1 MADLHIISLLSL
13 GFLFGLKHALDA
25 DHVAAILTIATE
37 NRTFWRSSLIGFCW
51 GVGHTVILFVIGT
64 AVLLFKLT
72 IPSAWAKLFEVA
84 VGLMLVGL
92 GLSVAFAL
100 WRERVHLHAHYHE
113 HPPAISPSRPGSAET
128 EPFPVA
134 ALFSGEVG
142 VPVAFNCNGSHE
154 PRSNGRAP
162 SRQHG
167 EQHRHLH
174 SHSHGAHHDHL
185 HRFRLEYKSL
195 AVGMVHGL
203 AGSAALL
210 LLVLATVPSLGV
222 GLVYILVFGAGSILG
237 MVFLATAMSIPFAM
251 SAERTARVHQTLR
264 AAAALFSIV
273 LGSTILFEL
282 LLV

>member
-1 MADLHIISLLSL
+1 MADSHIFSLLSL
-13 GFLFGLKHALDA
+13 GFLLGLKHALDA

-51 GVGHTVILFVIGT
+51 GVGHTVILLVVGT

-72 IPSAWAKLFEVA
+72 IPSAWAKVFEVA
-84 VGLMLVGL
+84 VGVMLVGL

-100 WRERVHLHAHYHE
+100 WRERVHLHSHWHQ
-113 HPPAISPSRPGSAET
+113 HPPSPGAP
-128 EPFPVA
+128 
-134 ALFSGEVG
+134 
-142 VPVAFNCNGSHE
+142 
-154 PRSNGRAP
+154 GRAP
-162 SRQHG
+162 SRQDG
-167 EQHRHLH
+167 EEHRHLH
-174 SHSHGAHHDHL
+174 SHSRGAHHDHL

-210 LLVLATVPSLGV
+210 LLVLAAVPSLGV
-222 GLVYILVFGAGSILG
+222 GLVYILVFGTGSILG
-237 MVFLATAMSIPFAM
+237 MVFLATAMSIPFAI
-251 SAERTARVHQTLR
+251 SAERMALVQQTLR

-282 LLV
+282 LIV

>member
-1 MADLHIISLLSL
+1 MADSHILSLLSL
-13 GFLFGLKHALDA
+13 GFLLGLNHALDA

-51 GVGHTVILFVIGT
+51 GVGHTVILLVVGT

-84 VGLMLVGL
+84 VGVMLVGL

-100 WRERVHLHAHYHE
+100 WRERVHLHAHRH
-113 HPPAISPSRPGSAET
+113 
-128 EPFPVA
+128 
-134 ALFSGEVG
+134 
-142 VPVAFNCNGSHE
+142 N
-154 PRSNGRAP
+154 
-162 SRQHG
+162 HG

-210 LLVLATVPSLGV
+210 LLVLAAVPSLGV

>member
-1 MADLHIISLLSL
+1 MADSHIFSLLSL

-84 VGLMLVGL
+84 VGVMLVGL
-92 GLSVAFAL
+92 GMSVAFAL

-113 HPPAISPSRPGSAET
+113 HPPSPGAP
-128 EPFPVA
+128 
-134 ALFSGEVG
+134 
-142 VPVAFNCNGSHE
+142 
-154 PRSNGRAP
+154 GRAP

-174 SHSHGAHHDHL
+174 SHSGGAHHDHL

-210 LLVLATVPSLGV
+210 LLVLAAVPSLGV
-222 GLVYILVFGAGSILG
+222 GLLYILVFGAGSILG
-237 MVFLATAMSIPFAM
+237 MVFLATALNIPFAM

>member
-1 MADLHIISLLSL
+1 MADSHILSLLSL
-13 GFLFGLKHALDA
+13 GFLLGVKHALDA

-51 GVGHTVILFVIGT
+51 GVGHTVILLVVGT
-64 AVLLFKLT
+64 AVLLFKFT
-72 IPSAWAKLFEVA
+72 IPSAWAKLVEVA
-84 VGLMLVGL
+84 VGVMLVGL

-100 WRERVHLHAHYHE
+100 WRERVHLHAHWHE
-113 HPPAISPSRPGSAET
+113 
-128 EPFPVA
+128 
-134 ALFSGEVG
+134 
-142 VPVAFNCNGSHE
+142 
-154 PRSNGRAP
+154 
-162 SRQHG
+162 HG

-174 SHSHGAHHDHL
+174 SHSRGAHHDHL

-210 LLVLATVPSLGV
+210 LLVLAAVPSLGV

>member
-1 MADLHIISLLSL
+1 MADSHILSLLSL
-13 GFLFGLKHALDA
+13 GFLLGLKHALDA

-51 GVGHTVILFVIGT
+51 GVGHTVILLVVGT
-64 AVLLFKLT
+64 AVLLFKFT

-84 VGLMLVGL
+84 VGVMLVGL

-100 WRERVHLHAHYHE
+100 WRERVHLHAHWHD
-113 HPPAISPSRPGSAET
+113 
-128 EPFPVA
+128 
-134 ALFSGEVG
+134 
-142 VPVAFNCNGSHE
+142 
-154 PRSNGRAP
+154 
-162 SRQHG
+162 HG

-174 SHSHGAHHDHL
+174 SHSRGAHHDHL

-210 LLVLATVPSLGV
+210 LLVLAAVPSLGV

>member
-1 MADLHIISLLSL
+1 MADSHILSLLSL
-13 GFLFGLKHALDA
+13 GFLLGLNHALDA

-51 GVGHTVILFVIGT
+51 GVGHTVILLVVGT

-84 VGLMLVGL
+84 VGVMLVGL

-100 WRERVHLHAHYHE
+100 WRERVHLHAHWHE
-113 HPPAISPSRPGSAET
+113 
-128 EPFPVA
+128 
-134 ALFSGEVG
+134 
-142 VPVAFNCNGSHE
+142 
-154 PRSNGRAP
+154 
-162 SRQHG
+162 HG

-174 SHSHGAHHDHL
+174 SHRRGAHHDHL

-210 LLVLATVPSLGV
+210 LLVLAAVPSLGV

-264 AAAALFSIV
+264 VAAALFSIV

>member
-1 MADLHIISLLSL
+1 MADSHIFSLLSL

-51 GVGHTVILFVIGT
+51 GVGHTVILLVVGT

-84 VGLMLVGL
+84 VGVMLVGL
-92 GLSVAFAL
+92 GMSVAFAL
-100 WRERVHLHAHYHE
+100 WRERVHLHAHWHE
-113 HPPAISPSRPGSAET
+113 
-128 EPFPVA
+128 
-134 ALFSGEVG
+134 
-142 VPVAFNCNGSHE
+142 
-154 PRSNGRAP
+154 
-162 SRQHG
+162 HG

-174 SHSHGAHHDHL
+174 SHSRGAHHDHL

>member
-1 MADLHIISLLSL
+1 MADSHIFSLLSL
-13 GFLFGLKHALDA
+13 GFLLGLKHALDA

-51 GVGHTVILFVIGT
+51 GVGHTVILLVVGT

-84 VGLMLVGL
+84 VGVMLVGL

-100 WRERVHLHAHYHE
+100 WRERVHLHAHRH
-113 HPPAISPSRPGSAET
+113 
-128 EPFPVA
+128 
-134 ALFSGEVG
+134 
-142 VPVAFNCNGSHE
+142 N
-154 PRSNGRAP
+154 
-162 SRQHG
+162 HG

-174 SHSHGAHHDHL
+174 SHSRGAHHDHL

-210 LLVLATVPSLGV
+210 LLVLAPVPSLGV

>member
-1 MADLHIISLLSL
+1 MADSHILSLLSL
-13 GFLFGLKHALDA
+13 GFLLGLKHALDA

-51 GVGHTVILFVIGT
+51 GVGHTVILLVVGT

-100 WRERVHLHAHYHE
+100 WRERVHLHAHWHE
-113 HPPAISPSRPGSAET
+113 
-128 EPFPVA
+128 
-134 ALFSGEVG
+134 
-142 VPVAFNCNGSHE
+142 
-154 PRSNGRAP
+154 
-162 SRQHG
+162 HG

-174 SHSHGAHHDHL
+174 SHSRSAHHDHL

-210 LLVLATVPSLGV
+210 LLVLAAVPSLGV

>member
-1 MADLHIISLLSL
+1 MADSHILSLLSL
-13 GFLFGLKHALDA
+13 GFLLGLKHALDA

-51 GVGHTVILFVIGT
+51 GVGHTVILLVVGT

-92 GLSVAFAL
+92 GLSVAIAL
-100 WRERVHLHAHYHE
+100 WRERVHLHAHRH
-113 HPPAISPSRPGSAET
+113 
-128 EPFPVA
+128 
-134 ALFSGEVG
+134 
-142 VPVAFNCNGSHE
+142 N
-154 PRSNGRAP
+154 
-162 SRQHG
+162 HG

-210 LLVLATVPSLGV
+210 LLVLAAVPSLGV

>member
-1 MADLHIISLLSL
+1 MADSHIFSLLSL
-13 GFLFGLKHALDA
+13 GFLLGLKHALDA

-51 GVGHTVILFVIGT
+51 GVGHTVILLIVGT

-84 VGLMLVGL
+84 VGVMLVGL

-100 WRERVHLHAHYHE
+100 WRERVHLHSHWHDD
-113 HPPAISPSRPGSAET
+113 
-128 EPFPVA
+128 
-134 ALFSGEVG
+134 GE
-142 VPVAFNCNGSHE
+142 E
-154 PRSNGRAP
+154 
-162 SRQHG
+162 
-167 EQHRHLH
+167 HRHLH
-174 SHSHGAHHDHL
+174 SHSRGAQHDHL

-210 LLVLATVPSLGV
+210 LLVLAAVPSLGV
-222 GLVYILVFGAGSILG
+222 GLVYILVFGTGSILG

-251 SAERTARVHQTLR
+251 SAERMARVQQTLR

-282 LLV
+282 LIV

>member
-1 MADLHIISLLSL
+1 MADSHILSLLSL
-13 GFLFGLKHALDA
+13 GFLLGLKHALDA

-51 GVGHTVILFVIGT
+51 GVGHTVILLVVGT

-100 WRERVHLHAHYHE
+100 WRERVHLHAHWHD
-113 HPPAISPSRPGSAET
+113 
-128 EPFPVA
+128 
-134 ALFSGEVG
+134 
-142 VPVAFNCNGSHE
+142 
-154 PRSNGRAP
+154 
-162 SRQHG
+162 HG

-174 SHSHGAHHDHL
+174 SHSRSAHHDHL

-210 LLVLATVPSLGV
+210 LLVLAAVPSLGV

>member
-1 MADLHIISLLSL
+1 MADSHILSLLSL
-13 GFLFGLKHALDA
+13 GFLLGLKHALDA

-51 GVGHTVILFVIGT
+51 GVGHTVILLVVGT

-92 GLSVAFAL
+92 GLSVAIAL
-100 WRERVHLHAHYHE
+100 WRERVHLHAHWHE
-113 HPPAISPSRPGSAET
+113 
-128 EPFPVA
+128 
-134 ALFSGEVG
+134 
-142 VPVAFNCNGSHE
+142 
-154 PRSNGRAP
+154 
-162 SRQHG
+162 HG

-174 SHSHGAHHDHL
+174 SHSRGAHHDHL

-210 LLVLATVPSLGV
+210 LLVLAAVPSLGV

>member
-1 MADLHIISLLSL
+1 MADSHIFSLLSL
-13 GFLFGLKHALDA
+13 GFLLGLKHALDA

-51 GVGHTVILFVIGT
+51 GLGHTVILLIVGT

-84 VGLMLVGL
+84 VGVMLVGL

-100 WRERVHLHAHYHE
+100 WRERVHLHSHWHE
-113 HPPAISPSRPGSAET
+113 D
-128 EPFPVA
+128 
-134 ALFSGEVG
+134 GE
-142 VPVAFNCNGSHE
+142 E
-154 PRSNGRAP
+154 
-162 SRQHG
+162 
-167 EQHRHLH
+167 HRHLH
-174 SHSHGAHHDHL
+174 SHSRGAHHDHL

-210 LLVLATVPSLGV
+210 LLVLAAVPSLGV
-222 GLVYILVFGAGSILG
+222 GLVYILVFGTGSILG

-251 SAERTARVHQTLR
+251 SAERMARVQQTLR

-282 LLV
+282 LIV

>member
-1 MADLHIISLLSL
+1 MADSHIFSLLSL
-13 GFLFGLKHALDA
+13 GFLLGLKHALDA

-51 GVGHTVILFVIGT
+51 GVGHTVILLIVGT

-84 VGLMLVGL
+84 VGVMLVGL

-100 WRERVHLHAHYHE
+100 WRERVHLHAHWHE
-113 HPPAISPSRPGSAET
+113 D
-128 EPFPVA
+128 
-134 ALFSGEVG
+134 
-142 VPVAFNCNGSHE
+142 
-154 PRSNGRAP
+154 
-162 SRQHG
+162 G

-174 SHSHGAHHDHL
+174 SHSRGGHHDHL

-210 LLVLATVPSLGV
+210 LLVLAAVPSLGV
-222 GLVYILVFGAGSILG
+222 GLVYILVFGTGSILG

-251 SAERTARVHQTLR
+251 SAEKMARVQQTLR

-282 LLV
+282 LIV

>member
-1 MADLHIISLLSL
+1 MADSHIFSLLSL
-13 GFLFGLKHALDA
+13 GFLLGLKHALDA

-51 GVGHTVILFVIGT
+51 GVGHTVILLVVGT

-92 GLSVAFAL
+92 GLSVAIAL
-100 WRERVHLHAHYHE
+100 WRERVHLHAHWHE
-113 HPPAISPSRPGSAET
+113 
-128 EPFPVA
+128 
-134 ALFSGEVG
+134 
-142 VPVAFNCNGSHE
+142 
-154 PRSNGRAP
+154 
-162 SRQHG
+162 HG

-174 SHSHGAHHDHL
+174 SHSRGAHHDHL

-210 LLVLATVPSLGV
+210 LLVLAAVPSLGV

-282 LLV
+282 LLVDRKSVVW

>member
-1 MADLHIISLLSL
+1 MADSHIFSLLSL
-13 GFLFGLKHALDA
+13 GFLLGLKHALDA

-51 GVGHTVILFVIGT
+51 GVGHTVILLVVGT

-100 WRERVHLHAHYHE
+100 WRERVHLHAHWHE
-113 HPPAISPSRPGSAET
+113 
-128 EPFPVA
+128 
-134 ALFSGEVG
+134 
-142 VPVAFNCNGSHE
+142 
-154 PRSNGRAP
+154 
-162 SRQHG
+162 HG

-174 SHSHGAHHDHL
+174 SHSRGAHHDHL

-210 LLVLATVPSLGV
+210 LLVLAAVPSLGV

>member
-1 MADLHIISLLSL
+1 MADSHIFSLLSL
-13 GFLFGLKHALDA
+13 GFLLGLKHALDA

-51 GVGHTVILFVIGT
+51 GVGHTVILLIVGT

-84 VGLMLVGL
+84 VGVMLVGL

-100 WRERVHLHAHYHE
+100 WRERVHLHSHWHE
-113 HPPAISPSRPGSAET
+113 D
-128 EPFPVA
+128 
-134 ALFSGEVG
+134 GE
-142 VPVAFNCNGSHE
+142 E
-154 PRSNGRAP
+154 
-162 SRQHG
+162 
-167 EQHRHLH
+167 HRHLH
-174 SHSHGAHHDHL
+174 SHSRGAHHDHL

-210 LLVLATVPSLGV
+210 LLVLAAVPSLGV
-222 GLVYILVFGAGSILG
+222 GLVYILVFGTGSILG

-251 SAERTARVHQTLR
+251 SAERMARVQQTLR

-282 LLV
+282 LIV

>member
-1 MADLHIISLLSL
+1 MADSHIFSLLSL
-13 GFLFGLKHALDA
+13 GFLLGLKHALDA

-51 GVGHTVILFVIGT
+51 GVGHTAILLIVGT

-84 VGLMLVGL
+84 VGVMLVGL

-100 WRERVHLHAHYHE
+100 WRERVHLHSHWHDD
-113 HPPAISPSRPGSAET
+113 
-128 EPFPVA
+128 
-134 ALFSGEVG
+134 GE
-142 VPVAFNCNGSHE
+142 E
-154 PRSNGRAP
+154 
-162 SRQHG
+162 
-167 EQHRHLH
+167 HRHLH
-174 SHSHGAHHDHL
+174 SHSRGAHHDHL

-210 LLVLATVPSLGV
+210 LLVLAAVPSLGV
-222 GLVYILVFGAGSILG
+222 GLVYILVFGTGSILG

-251 SAERTARVHQTLR
+251 SAERVARVQQTLR

-282 LLV
+282 LIV

>member
-1 MADLHIISLLSL
+1 MADSHILSLLSL
-13 GFLFGLKHALDA
+13 GFLLGLNHALDA

-51 GVGHTVILFVIGT
+51 GVGHTVILLVVGT

-84 VGLMLVGL
+84 VGVMLVGL

-100 WRERVHLHAHYHE
+100 WRERVHLHAHRHE
-113 HPPAISPSRPGSAET
+113 
-128 EPFPVA
+128 
-134 ALFSGEVG
+134 
-142 VPVAFNCNGSHE
+142 
-154 PRSNGRAP
+154 
-162 SRQHG
+162 HG

-174 SHSHGAHHDHL
+174 SHSRGAHHDHL

-195 AVGMVHGL
+195 AVG
-203 AGSAALL
+203 SAALL
-210 LLVLATVPSLGV
+210 LLVLAAVPSLGV

-264 AAAALFSIV
+264 VAAALFSIV

>member
-1 MADLHIISLLSL
+1 MTASVVMADSHIFSLLSL
-13 GFLFGLKHALDA
+13 GFLLGLKHALDA

-51 GVGHTVILFVIGT
+51 GVGHTVILLVVGT

-84 VGLMLVGL
+84 VGVMLVGL

-100 WRERVHLHAHYHE
+100 WRERVHLHAHRHE
-113 HPPAISPSRPGSAET
+113 
-128 EPFPVA
+128 
-134 ALFSGEVG
+134 
-142 VPVAFNCNGSHE
+142 
-154 PRSNGRAP
+154 
-162 SRQHG
+162 HG

-174 SHSHGAHHDHL
+174 SHSRGAHHDHL

-210 LLVLATVPSLGV
+210 LLVLAAVPSLGV

>member
-1 MADLHIISLLSL
+1 MADSHILSLLSL
-13 GFLFGLKHALDA
+13 GFLLGLKHALDA

-51 GVGHTVILFVIGT
+51 GVGHTVILLAVGT

-100 WRERVHLHAHYHE
+100 WRERVHLHAHWHE
-113 HPPAISPSRPGSAET
+113 
-128 EPFPVA
+128 
-134 ALFSGEVG
+134 
-142 VPVAFNCNGSHE
+142 
-154 PRSNGRAP
+154 
-162 SRQHG
+162 HG

-174 SHSHGAHHDHL
+174 SHSRGAHHDHL

-210 LLVLATVPSLGV
+210 LLVLAAVPSLGV

>member
-1 MADLHIISLLSL
+1 MADSHIFSLLSL
-13 GFLFGLKHALDA
+13 GFLLGLKHALDA

-51 GVGHTVILFVIGT
+51 GVGHTVILLIVGT

-84 VGLMLVGL
+84 VGMMLVGL

-100 WRERVHLHAHYHE
+100 WRERVHLHAHWHE
-113 HPPAISPSRPGSAET
+113 
-128 EPFPVA
+128 
-134 ALFSGEVG
+134 
-142 VPVAFNCNGSHE
+142 
-154 PRSNGRAP
+154 
-162 SRQHG
+162 HG

-174 SHSHGAHHDHL
+174 SHSRGAHHDHL

-210 LLVLATVPSLGV
+210 LLVLAAVPSLAV
-222 GLVYILVFGAGSILG
+222 GLVYILVFGTGSILG

-251 SAERTARVHQTLR
+251 SAERMARVQQTLR

-282 LLV
+282 LIV

>member
-1 MADLHIISLLSL
+1 MADSHILSLLSL
-13 GFLFGLKHALDA
+13 GFLLGLKHALDA

-51 GVGHTVILFVIGT
+51 GVGHTVILLVVGT
-64 AVLLFKLT
+64 AVLLFKFT

-84 VGLMLVGL
+84 VGVMLVGL

-100 WRERVHLHAHYHE
+100 WRERVHLHAHWHD
-113 HPPAISPSRPGSAET
+113 
-128 EPFPVA
+128 
-134 ALFSGEVG
+134 
-142 VPVAFNCNGSHE
+142 
-154 PRSNGRAP
+154 
-162 SRQHG
+162 HG

-174 SHSHGAHHDHL
+174 SHSRGAHHDHL

-210 LLVLATVPSLGV
+210 LLVLAAVPSLSV

>member
-1 MADLHIISLLSL
+1 MADSHIFSLLSL
-13 GFLFGLKHALDA
+13 GFLLGLKHALDA

-51 GVGHTVILFVIGT
+51 GVGHTVILLVVGT
-64 AVLLFKLT
+64 AVLLFNLT

-84 VGLMLVGL
+84 VGVMLVGL

-100 WRERVHLHAHYHE
+100 WRERVHLHAHWHE
-113 HPPAISPSRPGSAET
+113 
-128 EPFPVA
+128 
-134 ALFSGEVG
+134 
-142 VPVAFNCNGSHE
+142 
-154 PRSNGRAP
+154 
-162 SRQHG
+162 HG

-174 SHSHGAHHDHL
+174 SHSRGAHHDHL

-210 LLVLATVPSLGV
+210 LLVLAAVPSLGV

-251 SAERTARVHQTLR
+251 SAERMSRVQQTLR
-264 AAAALFSIV
+264 GAAALFSIV
-273 LGSTILFEL
+273 LGSTILVEL
-282 LLV
+282 LIV

>member
-1 MADLHIISLLSL
+1 MADSHILSLLSL
-13 GFLFGLKHALDA
+13 GFLLGVKHALDA

-51 GVGHTVILFVIGT
+51 GVGHTVILLVVGT
-64 AVLLFKLT
+64 AVLLFKFT

-84 VGLMLVGL
+84 VGVMLVGL

-100 WRERVHLHAHYHE
+100 WRERVHLHAHWHD
-113 HPPAISPSRPGSAET
+113 
-128 EPFPVA
+128 
-134 ALFSGEVG
+134 
-142 VPVAFNCNGSHE
+142 
-154 PRSNGRAP
+154 
-162 SRQHG
+162 HG

-174 SHSHGAHHDHL
+174 SHSRGAHHDHL

-210 LLVLATVPSLGV
+210 LLVLAAVPSLGV

>member
-1 MADLHIISLLSL
+1 MADSHIFSLLSL

-72 IPSAWAKLFEVA
+72 IPSAWAKLFEIA
-84 VGLMLVGL
+84 VGVMLVGL

-100 WRERVHLHAHYHE
+100 WRERVHLHAHWHE
-113 HPPAISPSRPGSAET
+113 
-128 EPFPVA
+128 
-134 ALFSGEVG
+134 
-142 VPVAFNCNGSHE
+142 
-154 PRSNGRAP
+154 
-162 SRQHG
+162 HG

-174 SHSHGAHHDHL
+174 SHSGGAHHDHL

-210 LLVLATVPSLGV
+210 LLVLAAVPSLGV
-222 GLVYILVFGAGSILG
+222 GLLYILVFGAGSILG
-237 MVFLATAMSIPFAM
+237 MVFLATALNIPFAM

>member
-1 MADLHIISLLSL
+1 MADPHIFSLLSL
-13 GFLFGLKHALDA
+13 GFLLGLKHALDA

-51 GVGHTVILFVIGT
+51 GVGHTVILLVVGT

-72 IPSAWAKLFEVA
+72 IPSAWAKLFEIA

-100 WRERVHLHAHYHE
+100 WRERVHLHAHWHE
-113 HPPAISPSRPGSAET
+113 
-128 EPFPVA
+128 
-134 ALFSGEVG
+134 
-142 VPVAFNCNGSHE
+142 
-154 PRSNGRAP
+154 
-162 SRQHG
+162 HG

-174 SHSHGAHHDHL
+174 SHSRSAHHDHL

-210 LLVLATVPSLGV
+210 LLVLAAVPSLGV

>member
-1 MADLHIISLLSL
+1 MADSHIFSLLSL
-13 GFLFGLKHALDA
+13 GFLLGLKHALDA

-51 GVGHTVILFVIGT
+51 GVGHTVILLVVGT

-84 VGLMLVGL
+84 VGVMLVGL
-92 GLSVAFAL
+92 GMSVAFAL
-100 WRERVHLHAHYHE
+100 WRERVHLHAHWHE
-113 HPPAISPSRPGSAET
+113 
-128 EPFPVA
+128 
-134 ALFSGEVG
+134 
-142 VPVAFNCNGSHE
+142 
-154 PRSNGRAP
+154 
-162 SRQHG
+162 HG

-174 SHSHGAHHDHL
+174 SHSGGAHHDHL

-210 LLVLATVPSLGV
+210 LLVLAAVPSLGV

>member
-1 MADLHIISLLSL
+1 MADSHILSLLSL
-13 GFLFGLKHALDA
+13 GFLLGVKHALDA

-72 IPSAWAKLFEVA
+72 IPSAWANLFEVA
-84 VGLMLVGL
+84 VGVMLVGL

-100 WRERVHLHAHYHE
+100 WRERVHLHAHWHE
-113 HPPAISPSRPGSAET
+113 
-128 EPFPVA
+128 
-134 ALFSGEVG
+134 
-142 VPVAFNCNGSHE
+142 
-154 PRSNGRAP
+154 
-162 SRQHG
+162 HG

-174 SHSHGAHHDHL
+174 SHSRGAHHDHL

-210 LLVLATVPSLGV
+210 LLVLAAVPSLGV

>member
-1 MADLHIISLLSL
+1 MADSHIFSLLSL
-13 GFLFGLKHALDA
+13 GFLLGLKHALDA

-51 GVGHTVILFVIGT
+51 GVGHTVILLVVGT

-84 VGLMLVGL
+84 VGVMLVGL
-92 GLSVAFAL
+92 GLSVGFAL
-100 WRERVHLHAHYHE
+100 WRERVHLHAHRHE
-113 HPPAISPSRPGSAET
+113 
-128 EPFPVA
+128 
-134 ALFSGEVG
+134 
-142 VPVAFNCNGSHE
+142 
-154 PRSNGRAP
+154 
-162 SRQHG
+162 HG

-174 SHSHGAHHDHL
+174 SHGRGAHHDHL

-210 LLVLATVPSLGV
+210 LLVLAAVPSLGV